1 MTLRLGLLLAT
12 CAVGAL
18 AADVQVDDAKNRPV
32 TKVINLLK
40 DMLKQLEK
48 EGEEDQDIY
57 EKFGCWCVTYEKEKT
72 KSIADGQARTTSLTA
87 SIEALAAD
95 SATLNAEVANLQGE
109 LAKDSNALGEATAL
123 RSKQLAEFNQEEK
136 DSLVSINSLKSAVIA
151 LSKAHGGSLLQ
162 TPMSDEQQIGMS
174 LRMKELLRMHQSM
187 FDESITPRQR

>member
-1 MTLRLGLLLAT
+1 MPRHPFCPALSRNAMALRIASLLT
-12 CAVGAL
+12 ICTVGAL
-18 AADVQVDDAKNRPV
+18 ATDVRVDDTKNRPV

-72 KSIADGQARTTSLTA
+72 KAIADAQSRITALTA

-162 TPMSDEQQIGMS
+162 TPISDEQQIGMS
-174 LRMKELLRMHQSM
+174 LK
-187 FDESITPRQR
+187 IKT

>member
-1 MTLRLGLLLAT
+1 MPRHPFCPALSRNAMALRIASLLT
-12 CAVGAL
+12 ICTVGAL
-18 AADVQVDDAKNRPV
+18 AADVQVMDAKNRPV

-72 KSIADGQARTTSLTA
+72 KSIADGQARITALTA

-95 SATLNAEVANLQGE
+95 GATLNAEISNLQGE
-109 LAKDSNALGEATAL
+109 LAKDTNALGEATAL
-123 RSKQLAEFNQEEK
+123 RGKQLAEFNQEEK

-174 LRMKELLRMHQSM
+174 LRMR
-187 FDESITPRQR
+187 T